1 MEFGVAIVRRDVG
14 TIVGDVVKEFISTAG
29 AGVGSKTLVMFG
41 ILSTITSCW
50 SSPACIDT
58 FCGTL
63 AMLNNVVKAP
73 SSTGVAL
80 EQVPRRRRTRVAQ
93 ATEIRGLD

>member
-14 TIVGDVVKEFISTAG
+14 TIVGDVVEEFISTAG

-50 SSPACIDT
+50 SSPACMDT

-63 AMLNNVVKAP
+63 AMLNNVVVPVIITNMTKAA
-73 SSTGVAL
+73 SAIARLLV
-80 EQVPRRRRTRVAQ
+80 QH
-93 ATEIRGLD
+93 GL